1 MAVTL
6 ALALACA
13 LGACAS
19 KKTDNLLGGDRLI
32 SVKDAAGGITAKDMY
47 LIALEYFKIGDL
59 KKAVQVLQQLET
71 YFPFSRYA
79 LQAQL
84 DLASA
89 YYRLKRYDDSILQL
103 ERFVRQH
110 GRSELK
116 STYMAYAN
124 YMLGLNHADY
134 SETGFFSRFNASIRP
149 ELDVDKISSA
159 LEFFTV
165 VVEEFPHSRYADSA
179 WAHLL
184 IIRRILAAHSIKVA
198 QYYQDRQAWV
208 GVINRCHQNLNNFPG
223 DPTNQEALLLLREA
237 WQNLGIARE
246 VAKIDEVIR
255 LNSPGQQRK
264 NKPSPSHRKDQ
275 ARLDSLLSIPPG

>member
-1 MAVTL
+1 M

-13 LGACAS
+13 LSACSS
-19 KKTDNLLGGDRLI
+19 KKNDNLLGGDRLV

-59 KKAVQVLQQLET
+59 SKAVQVLQQLET

-134 SETGFFSRFNASIRP
+134 SETGFFSRFNATIRP

-159 LEFFTV
+159 LEYFTV

-184 IIRRILAAHSIKVA
+184 VIRRILADHSIKVA

-223 DPTNQEALLLLREA
+223 DPTNHKALLLLREA
-237 WQNLGIARE
+237 WQNLGITRE

-255 LNSPGQQRK
+255 LNSPRQERK
-264 NKPSPSHRKDQ
+264 NNPNRRQ
-275 ARLDSLLSIPPG
+275 ARARHDSALTIPPG